1 MNPIWPAAMI
11 LAVIAATAPVTAQ
24 LPPLAAGPRLAV
36 AQHAAAAAFQA
47 CRGTPIAVA
56 VLDSAG
62 GLKYEATGDGA
73 RGLFAEFAR
82 RKAMTA
88 LRFNRPSSATRDA
101 ARDDPALA
109 QQLASDPALIGFGG
123 GLPFAGGAI
132 AVAGAPSQDLDE
144 TCARAGLAVLER
156 G

>member
-1 MNPIWPAAMI
+1 MRQTAACL
-11 LAVIAATAPVTAQ
+11 LAASLLLTAPLNAQ
-24 LPPLAAGPRLAV
+24 MPPLAAGPTLAQ
-36 AQHAAAAAFQA
+36 AQRAAAAAFRA

-56 VLDSAG
+56 VLDSGG
-62 GLKYEATGDGA
+62 GLKLELTGDGA

-82 RKAMTA
+82 RKAATA

-101 ARDDPALA
+101 AHDDPALA
-109 QQLASDPALIGFGG
+109 QQLANDPALIGFGG
-123 GLPFAGGAI
+123 GLPFAHGAI